1 MLEVPKFE
9 FRYPDRQRGRILFCF
24 ILTSLS
30 VLYRFSV
37 FLFFTFV
44 LWKKHCYTFF
54 SSLFALAAQ
63 SYISCWSYLCCFR
76 IFKNINYATM
86 ALRFF
91 PFSKHITPMRKMWI
105 PLKKGNTNNY
115 PSNRILI
122 LLHITFHSFN
132 PLFQFSFRLFF
143 MYLRQRSI
151 LFMLPTI

>member
-37 FLFFTFV
+37 FLFVTFV
-44 LWKKHCYTFF
+44 LWKRHCCTFF

-63 SYISCWSYLCCFR
+63 SYISCWSCLCCFR
-76 IFKNINYATM
+76 IFKNISNATI

-91 PFSKHITPMRKMWI
+91 PSSKHITPMRKMWI

-132 PLFQFSFRLFF
+132 PLFLFNF
-143 MYLRQRSI
+143 LLCFTHLRQRSI
-151 LFMLPTI
+151 LFIITTI